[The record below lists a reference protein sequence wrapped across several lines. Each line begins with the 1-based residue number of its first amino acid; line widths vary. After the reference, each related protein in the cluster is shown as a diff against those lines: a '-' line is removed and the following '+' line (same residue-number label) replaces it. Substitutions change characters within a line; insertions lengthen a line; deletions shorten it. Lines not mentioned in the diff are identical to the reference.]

1 MGGLC
6 EIHNKRT
13 MNEEEKR
20 AIAASA
26 ELWNAFMKLEK
37 YHPDDVQ
44 DVRFHIHAIQ
54 AIIMSRE
61 AVRNNPELFPIRK

>member
-1 MGGLC
+1 
-6 EIHNKRT
+6 
-13 MNEEEKR
+13 MNEEEKK

-54 AIIMSRE
+54 TIIMSRE

>member
-1 MGGLC
+1 
-6 EIHNKRT
+6 

-20 AIAASA
+20 AITASA
-26 ELWNAFMKLEK
+26 ELWNAFMKLEQ

>member
-1 MGGLC
+1 
-6 EIHNKRT
+6 
-13 MNEEEKR
+13 MNEEEKN

-26 ELWNAFMKLEK
+26 ELWNAFLKLEK

-61 AVRNNPELFPIRK
+61 AVRNNPELFPISK

>member
-1 MGGLC
+1 
-6 EIHNKRT
+6 
-13 MNEEEKR
+13 MNENEKN

-26 ELWNAFMKLEK
+26 ELWNAFLKLEQ

-54 AIIMSRE
+54 SIIMQRE
-61 AVRNNPELFPIRK
+61 AIRNNSELFPIRKQSSIQ